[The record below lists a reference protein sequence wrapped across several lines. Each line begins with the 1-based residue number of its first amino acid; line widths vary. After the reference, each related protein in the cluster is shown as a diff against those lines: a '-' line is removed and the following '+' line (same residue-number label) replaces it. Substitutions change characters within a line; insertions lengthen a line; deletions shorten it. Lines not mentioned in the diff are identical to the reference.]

1 MSKVIYVSAGWHE
14 RRQARDYMY
23 RLEQLGFEIAIDWTE
38 PNDDEPNNEHDPCPK
53 CGIRDGKGHIICPP
67 NAHDADLPVDVRR
80 KIASGEVAALQRS
93 QVFWLLTPDYIDSTG
108 SWWEFGYATA
118 MFGHDAV
125 YPLIVSGPKNGA
137 CIFTSYP
144 GVLVFPTHIEAFEAL
159 ADYIKVG
166 KAIRVKP

>member
-38 PNDDEPNNEHDPCPK
+38 PDNDQDPDPLFP
-53 CGIRDGKGHIICPP
+53 H
-67 NAHDADLPVDVRR
+67 AHDTDLPVDVRR

-93 QVFWLLTPDYIDSTG
+93 QVFWLLTPDYIGSTG

-125 YPLIVSGPKNGA
+125 YPLIVSGPKSAA

-144 GVLVFPTHIEAFEAL
+144 GVLVFPTHVEAFEAL